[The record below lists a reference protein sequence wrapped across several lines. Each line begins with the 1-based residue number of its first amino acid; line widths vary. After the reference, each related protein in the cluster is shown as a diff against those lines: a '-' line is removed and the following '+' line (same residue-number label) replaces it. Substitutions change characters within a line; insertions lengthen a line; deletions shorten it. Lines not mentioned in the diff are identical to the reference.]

1 VELLRKLSDKIY
13 FVVFLLVFLLIP
25 GQLLAD
31 QSSPEEPPSVPAGRK
46 QAAPKLADV
55 IPLATALSIRFEQL
69 EKDLKG
75 ALDIA
80 SIEKK
85 YALTVEDLSDLPD
98 QLQKM
103 GQQKNSQSIKVVD
116 FAAFKRIINNNKLQ
130 LIALGR
136 PLKDEIRRLD
146 GWRLKWLAEK
156 ELWAVWKTSLLQG
169 RELKQL
175 ELTLIGINNTIDT
188 ALILIR
194 QQLEAVLA
202 LQFKIFTAWGKFDL
216 LGANLVSDVQQSSL
230 SDQSPPILSSD
241 YFSQYTTGELWT
253 ATWEGLRFT
262 VNPDGYSIALH
273 GWNLLL
279 QILFLFLILSV
290 IHKKR
295 VELNK
300 SERWKF
306 LSDRPVSSSLFI
318 VILVSI
324 LFLSYFPN
332 REALGTIYLVIGGI
346 ACARILGKVI
356 ESSWKS
362 QALYGVM
369 ITFVINEILFRIN
382 LPQPLFRL
390 YILLVCLFS
399 LYFFM
404 RWTRETS
411 SQHEA
416 SYYLWLLR
424 LGYGSILVI
433 LLAEFFGKVGLSSY
447 LFTSITESVAL
458 TFPCLL
464 FMYMIY
470 GGLHWVFFSSPVWQ
484 VKLLRSDAGSLV
496 KKVGFLFLAAMV
508 LFAIL
513 PGLLVSWD
521 VYDSAFVATAD
532 ILSMGFSIG
541 TLWIS
546 IGTIIASVAVFYI
559 ALLTSHI
566 LPKVLL
572 DEVVTGQK
580 IQRGVQN
587 SIGKLIRY
595 SIVFVGFLSAF
606 MALGFDFTKITII
619 MGALGVGIGFGLQ
632 GIVNNFVSGLI
643 LLFERPLREG
653 DTIEFGEKSAI
664 IKKIGLRATIV
675 ETFDLA
681 DIIIPN
687 ADLINNRVINWTLAN
702 RQVRLSI
709 PVGVAYGS
717 DVSLVVETLLACAKQ
732 HEEVAKSPT
741 PEVLFLSFGDS
752 SLDFELRVWIAD
764 TDLRLRVKSDLYHAI
779 ERVFRESE
787 IEIPFPQMDLHL
799 RETEGVTTTISTE
812 PAS

>member
-1 VELLRKLSDKIY
+1 LRKLSNKVY

-25 GQLLAD
+25 GQILAN
-31 QSSPEEPPSVPAGRK
+31 QLSPEEPSFVPPGRNLT
-46 QAAPKLADV
+46 APKLADV
-55 IPLATALSIRFEQL
+55 IPMATGLSTRFVRL
-69 EKDLKG
+69 ENDLKG
-75 ALDIA
+75 TLDIA

-85 YALTVEDLSDLPD
+85 YALITVDLSDLPGR
-98 QLQKM
+98 LQNM
-103 GQQKNSQSIKVVD
+103 QQQKNSQSLKVID
-116 FAAFKRIINNNKLQ
+116 FASFKRIINNKKLQ
-130 LIALGR
+130 LVALGR
-136 PLKDEIRRLD
+136 PLKGEIRRLD
-146 GWRLKWLAEK
+146 GWRLNWLAEK
-156 ELWAVWKTSLLQG
+156 ELWADWKTSLLNG
-169 RELKQL
+169 REIKQL
-175 ELTLIGINNTIDT
+175 ELTFTGINNTIDA
-188 ALILIR
+188 ALVQIR
-194 QQLEAVLA
+194 QQLEATLA
-202 LQFKIFTAWGKFDL
+202 LQFKIFTAWGKLDL
-216 LGANLVSDVQQSSL
+216 LVADLVSEARQGHL
-230 SDQSPPILSSD
+230 SDQSPPILSSE
-241 YFSQYTTGELWT
+241 YISRYATGEVWS
-253 ATWEGLRFT
+253 AAWEGLRLAL
-262 VNPDGYSIALH
+262 NPEGYSIALH

-279 QILFLFLILSV
+279 QILFLLLVLGV
-290 IHKKR
+290 IHKNR
-295 VELNK
+295 DELKK
-300 SERWKF
+300 SERWEF
-306 LSDRPVSSSLFI
+306 LSDRPVSASLFI

-324 LFLSYFPN
+324 LFLSYLPN
-332 REALGTIYLVIGGI
+332 REALSTAYLVVGGI

-356 ESSWKS
+356 ESLWKR

-390 YILLVCLFS
+390 YIFFVCLFAF
-399 LYFFM
+399 YFFM
-404 RWTRETS
+404 RWNRETS

-424 LGYGSILVI
+424 LGYGSTLFI
-433 LLAEFFGKVGLSSY
+433 LLAELFGKVGLSSY
-447 LFTSITESVAL
+447 LFRSITLSIAL

-464 FMYMIY
+464 LMYMIY

-484 VKLLRSDAGSLV
+484 VKLLRNDAESLV
-496 KKVGFLFLAAMV
+496 RKVGFLFLTTMI

-513 PGLLVSWD
+513 PGLLVAWD
-521 VYDSAFVATAD
+521 VYDSAFVATSRV
-532 ILSMGFSIG
+532 LSLGFFIG

-546 IGTIIASVAVFYI
+546 VGTILASVAVFYI
-559 ALLTSHI
+559 AILTSHI

-580 IQRGVQN
+580 MQRGVQN

-595 SIVFVGFLSAF
+595 SIVFIGILFAF
-606 MALGFDFTKITII
+606 MALGFDFTKLTII

-653 DTIEFGEKSAI
+653 DTIELGEKSAR

-675 ETFDLA
+675 ETFDQA
-681 DIIIPN
+681 DVIIPN

-702 RQVRLSI
+702 RQVRLSV

-741 PEVLFLSFGDS
+741 PEVLFLNFGES
-752 SLDFELRVWIAD
+752 SLDFELRVWIPDA
-764 TDLRLRVKSDLYHAI
+764 DLRLRVRSDLYHAI
-779 ERVFRESE
+779 EQVFRESD

-812 PAS
+812 TAL